1 MNLDFRRVVQTVP
14 QIFIQHHHF
23 GVILA
28 SRFSVIVLPE
38 GDGNVRRLRFQ
49 GGTIK
54 LLCGCCFMVIG
65 LLAFF
70 SYNYFTDTIDREE
83 LQRLR
88 LSTIQQHQNIQHLVI
103 DLDEI
108 HRQLASLEET
118 EARVRQLAN
127 LDNAPQGIPIAI
139 GGLPETKS
147 VDTLD
152 EIQRQINQLQ
162 VDIELRRQSQED
174 VRNLL
179 NDQVSLSHATPKGW
193 PTKGWLTSYFG
204 MRKSPFTGR
213 RVMHEGLDIAA
224 NTGTPV
230 VATADGIVA
239 RISYSSGYGKMVTID
254 HGYGYRTIFG
264 HNSKILV
271 KPGQQIKRGDIIAKV
286 GNTGRS
292 TGSHLHYELRLN
304 GVPIDPRKTL

>member
-1 MNLDFRRVVQTVP
+1 MKVLTAVKTLSQTR
-14 QIFIQHHHF
+14 F
-23 GVILA
+23 GVILGR
-28 SRFSVIVLPE
+28 RFSVIVVPE
-38 GDGNVRRLRFQ
+38 GDSKVNRFRIDS
-49 GGTIK
+49 GSIK
-54 LLCGCCFMVIG
+54 TLFCCCFLVVG

-70 SYNYFTDTIDREE
+70 AYSFVNDRIDRDE
-83 LQRLR
+83 LLQLR
-88 LSTIQQHQNIQHLVI
+88 MTTSQQHQTIQRLVI

-108 HRQLASLEET
+108 HQEMNSFAET
-118 EARVRQLAN
+118 EARVRQLAD
-127 LDNAPQGIPIAI
+127 LDAAPQELPIAV
-139 GGLPETKS
+139 GGLPEARP
-147 VDTLD
+147 VDTID

-162 VDIELRRQSQED
+162 VDIDLRRQSQEN

-179 NDQVSLSHATPKGW
+179 NDQVSLSRATPKGW

-224 NTGTPV
+224 NIGTPV
-230 VATADGIVA
+230 FATADGVVA
-239 RISYSSGYGKMVTID
+239 RTSYSSGYGKMVVLD

-271 KPGQQIKRGDIIAKV
+271 KSGQQIKRGDIIAKV

>member
-1 MNLDFRRVVQTVP
+1 MAKRYSIIFIPEGNSRVGRVHLRSGLIKFMLCCCCLTVGLFAFFAYSYFDRRVDETELFQ
-14 QIFIQHHHF
+14 
-23 GVILA
+23 
-28 SRFSVIVLPE
+28 
-38 GDGNVRRLRFQ
+38 LRVATSQ
-49 GGTIK
+49 
-54 LLCGCCFMVIG
+54 
-65 LLAFF
+65 
-70 SYNYFTDTIDREE
+70 
-83 LQRLR
+83 QRQSL
-88 LSTIQQHQNIQHLVI
+88 QHLVA
-103 DLDEI
+103 D
-108 HRQLASLEET
+108 LEEVHQQMDDLT
-118 EARVRQLAN
+118 ESEARVRQLAN
-127 LDNAPQGIPIAI
+127 LEAVPEGIPVAV
-139 GGLPETKS
+139 GGISEVES
-147 VDTLD
+147 SAVVDD
-152 EIQRQINQLQ
+152 IQRQINKLQ
-162 VDIELRRQSQED
+162 VEIELRRQRQEG

-179 NDQVSLSHATPKGW
+179 NDQVSLSRATPKGW

-239 RISYSSGYGKMVTID
+239 RVKYSSGYGKMLIID

-271 KPGQQIKRGDIIAKV
+271 KAGQHIKRGDIISKV
-286 GNTGRS
+286 GNTGHS

>member
-1 MNLDFRRVVQTVP
+1 M
-14 QIFIQHHHF
+14 
-23 GVILA
+23 GK
-28 SRFSVIVLPE
+28 RFSVIIFPE
-38 GDGNVRRLRFQ
+38 GDGKMSRFRFQ
-49 GGTIK
+49 SGIIK
-54 LLCGCCFMVIG
+54 FLCCGCFIVVG

-70 SYNYFTDTIDREE
+70 SYSYFTDTVDRAE

-88 LSTIQQHQNIQHLVI
+88 SVTSQQHQTIQRLAI

-108 HRQLASLEET
+108 RQEMNSLAET
-118 EARVRQLAN
+118 EARVRQLAD
-127 LDNAPQGIPIAI
+127 LDAAPQGIPVAI
-139 GGLPETKS
+139 GGLPEVSS
-147 VDTLD
+147 VDTID

-162 VDIELRRQSQED
+162 IDIELRRQSQED

-179 NDQVSLSHATPKGW
+179 NDQVSLSRATPKGW

-224 NTGTPV
+224 NIGTPV

-239 RISYSSGYGKMVTID
+239 RTSYSSGYGKMVVID
-254 HGYGYRTIFG
+254 HGYGYRTVFG
-264 HNSKILV
+264 HNSRILV
-271 KPGQQIKRGDIIAKV
+271 KPGQHIKRGDVIAKV

>member
-1 MNLDFRRVVQTVP
+1 MAR
-14 QIFIQHHHF
+14 
-23 GVILA
+23 
-28 SRFSVIVLPE
+28 RFSVIFFPE
-38 GDGNVRRLRFQ
+38 GDSRVRRIRIQSGIVKFA
-49 GGTIK
+49 
-54 LLCGCCFMVIG
+54 LCCCF
-65 LLAFF
+65 LLAGLFAFF
-70 SYNYFTDTIDREE
+70 AYSYFNFTVDHDE

-88 LSTIQQHQNIQHLVI
+88 VENSQQRQTLRHLVA
-103 DLDEI
+103 DLEEL
-108 HRQLASLEET
+108 HQQMNTLAET

-127 LDNAPQGIPIAI
+127 LEAVPQGIPVAV
-139 GGLPETKS
+139 GGISDAGSTETVS
-147 VDTLD
+147 V
-152 EIQRQINQLQ
+152 IQRQINKIQIE
-162 VDIELRRQSQED
+162 IELRRQSQEG

-179 NDQVSLSHATPKGW
+179 NDQVSLSRATPKGW

-213 RVMHEGLDIAA
+213 RDMHEGLDIAA

-230 VATADGIVA
+230 IATADGIVA
-239 RISYSSGYGKMVTID
+239 RVKYSPGYGKMLIID

-271 KPGQQIKRGDIIAKV
+271 KAGQRIKRGDIVAKV
-286 GNTGRS
+286 GNTGQS